1 MKPSKFY
8 VIFLALT
15 SLVLTL
21 HAEDAD
27 KALDNNTYIE
37 SHSTVGCGCP
47 TPKEGYFA
55 RIKDVIP
62 SSGETQCFIYSKSD
76 PSTQLGFV
84 STSNASC
91 QSQFVLSSDEEY
103 QVSTDNE
110 MNSDEFG
117 LESIKTKYT
126 QNYTNTGTRTYLTT
140 SKYIVAG
147 LTADDE
153 IIDVASTISKNKL
166 TIRSGYTIYPNI
178 SGTITPDVSTLQR
191 VMGALGGWWNDL
203 FSSTSADEAIKEQ
216 YKGYEAELSSLSEI
230 MFSSVIVLMLTWL
243 AESNT
248 LFLNMNSTLFFW
260 VFPATLVLFLVSKVT
275 KKMGDKQDHEDNFER
290 GFLTALILWVFY
302 FASGETDVANDQK
315 ITYTNFQTY
324 SRPILYKGV
333 EFADDLNMAFT
344 KAYISYKAKDAGL
357 FYQQDYKKVA
367 DETARLTKENA
378 FLAES
383 GGMLGL
389 CYEAYDT
396 EKLRKFA
403 SDVVGANT
411 VFPPLGTLNKDTQ
424 GKPTTTKSKAIGT
437 PNLEETAFLNEGY
450 RRATNVPTLSAC
462 YNFERRYK
470 ENSKVLMANELI
482 KKQYESAINGNK
494 AKEGIKLVA
503 DLMFKNSA
511 DMGFINASNIA
522 STNILLNNLDLFAN
536 AEIKDAS
543 VEHTMELDNQL
554 SGYETSN
561 IVSSDLPWYA
571 GTRWLMQNGAYMMVP
586 PASSIK
592 EGVIEPLLMSSIAIG
607 EKGFSWISNL
617 ASGAIGGLLKMAL
630 KKSQDSKS
638 LTDSQ
643 ITKSLISF
651 VALILTILF
660 MKQFLTYMPL
670 VAISVASY
678 LAIGFYYVSVEI
690 FYLVAPFVAIYA
702 LSADQ
707 MGVLKSFI
715 SRFLALAFKPPL
727 IVLSVIMAIMAM
739 EIFDKLAKVTSHKTF
754 DSFFA
759 ITAFNRT
766 HWDIESSMT
775 SIRQFMDFK
784 DYMLISFKGV
794 LLVGAETVQLLAVF
808 YLVFY
813 GSTMILNM
821 FGFKDS
827 GTDAQD
833 TVGSSFE
840 SKTGKFSTG
849 M

>member
-1 MKPSKFY
+1 MKPNKFY
-8 VIFLALT
+8 VILVALT

-37 SHSTVGCGCP
+37 SHPTVGCGCP

-91 QSQFVLSSDEEY
+91 QGQFVLSGDEEY
-103 QVSTDNE
+103 KVNTDSE
-110 MNSDEFG
+110 ANSDEFG

-178 SGTITPDVSTLQR
+178 SGTITPDVSTLQK
-191 VMGALGGWWNDL
+191 VMSTLGGWWNNL
-203 FSSTSADEAIKEQ
+203 FSSSNADEAVKEQ
-216 YKGYEAELSSLSEI
+216 YKGYESELSSLSEV

-302 FASGETDVANDQK
+302 FASGETDVGNDQK

-344 KAYISYKAKDAGL
+344 KAYIGYKAKDAGL
-357 FYQQDYKKVA
+357 FYQQDYKKIA

-411 VFPPLGTLNKDTQ
+411 VFPPLGALNKDSQ
-424 GKPTTTKSKAIGT
+424 GKPTTAKSKAIGT

-522 STNILLNNLDLFAN
+522 STNILINNLDLFAN
-536 AEIKDAS
+536 ADIKDAS

-554 SGYETSN
+554 SGYETSS
-561 IVSSDLPWYA
+561 IVSSDAYFYQGA
-571 GTRWLMQNGAYMMVP
+571 RWLMQNGAYMMIP

-592 EGVIEPLLMSSIAIG
+592 EGVIEPFVLSTIALGTGALEKLVPSIGILTQAMKKLTSGKNMSESYI
-607 EKGFSWISNL
+607 
-617 ASGAIGGLLKMAL
+617 
-630 KKSQDSKS
+630 KS
-638 LTDSQ
+638 LV
-643 ITKSLISF
+643 SF
-651 VALILTILF
+651 IALILTILF
-660 MKQFLTYMPL
+660 MKQFLIYMPL

-707 MGVLKSFI
+707 IGVLKSFI

>member
-8 VIFLALT
+8 VILVALA
-15 SLVLTL
+15 SFVLTL
-21 HAEDAD
+21 YAEDAD

-37 SHSTVGCGCP
+37 SHPTVGCGCP

-62 SSGETQCFIYSKSD
+62 SSGETQCFIYKNSD
-76 PSTQLGFV
+76 PSTQLGFI

-103 QVSTDNE
+103 KINADSETNP
-110 MNSDEFG
+110 DEFG

-147 LTADDE
+147 LTADNE

-166 TIRSGYTIYPNI
+166 TIRNGYTIYPNI
-178 SGTITPDVSTLQR
+178 SGTITPDVSTSQK
-191 VMGALGGWWNDL
+191 VMSALGGWWNNL
-203 FSSTSADEAIKEQ
+203 FSSSNAEDAVKEQ
-216 YKGYEAELSSLSEI
+216 YRGYEAELSSLSEI

-396 EKLRKFA
+396 EKLKKLA

-411 VFPPLGTLNKDTQ
+411 VFPPLGTLNKDIQ
-424 GKPTTTKSKAIGT
+424 GKPTATKSKAIGT

-511 DMGFINASNIA
+511 DMGFINAS
-522 STNILLNNLDLFAN
+522 
-536 AEIKDAS
+536 K
-543 VEHTMELDNQL
+543 
-554 SGYETSN
+554 
-561 IVSSDLPWYA
+561 
-571 GTRWLMQNGAYMMVP
+571 
-586 PASSIK
+586 
-592 EGVIEPLLMSSIAIG
+592 
-607 EKGFSWISNL
+607 ISATL
-617 ASGAIGGLLKMAL
+617 
-630 KKSQDSKS
+630 
-638 LTDSQ
+638 
-643 ITKSLISF
+643 
-651 VALILTILF
+651 
-660 MKQFLTYMPL
+660 
-670 VAISVASY
+670 
-678 LAIGFYYVSVEI
+678 E
-690 FYLVAPFVAIYA
+690 
-702 LSADQ
+702 
-707 MGVLKSFI
+707 
-715 SRFLALAFKPPL
+715 
-727 IVLSVIMAIMAM
+727 
-739 EIFDKLAKVTSHKTF
+739 
-754 DSFFA
+754 
-759 ITAFNRT
+759 
-766 HWDIESSMT
+766 
-775 SIRQFMDFK
+775 
-784 DYMLISFKGV
+784 
-794 LLVGAETVQLLAVF
+794 
-808 YLVFY
+808 
-813 GSTMILNM
+813 
-821 FGFKDS
+821 
-827 GTDAQD
+827 
-833 TVGSSFE
+833 
-840 SKTGKFSTG
+840 
-849 M
+849 

>member
-8 VIFLALT
+8 IILVVLV

-27 KALDNNTYIE
+27 KALDNNTFIE
-37 SHSTVGCGCP
+37 SHPTVGCGCP

-62 SSGETQCFIYSKSD
+62 SSGETQCFIYKNSD

-103 QVSTDNE
+103 KVNADSETNP
-110 MNSDEFG
+110 DEFG

-147 LTADDE
+147 LTADNE

-166 TIRSGYTIYPNI
+166 TIRNGYTIYPNI
-178 SGTITPDVSTLQR
+178 SGTITPDVSTSQK
-191 VMGALGGWWNDL
+191 VMSALGGWWNNL
-203 FSSTSADEAIKEQ
+203 FSSTSADEAMKEQ

-357 FYQQDYKKVA
+357 FYQQDYKKIA

-396 EKLRKFA
+396 EKLKKLA

-424 GKPTTTKSKAIGT
+424 GKPTATKSKAIGT

-522 STNILLNNLDLFAN
+522 STNILINNLDLFAN

-561 IVSSDLPWYA
+561 IASSDATFYRSM
-571 GTRWLMQNGAYMMVP
+571 RWIMQNSAYMMVP

-592 EGVIEPLLMSSIAIG
+592 ENVIEPFLL
-607 EKGFSWISNL
+607 
-617 ASGAIGGLLKMAL
+617 GAVALGAGGLEKITPAL
-630 KKSQDSKS
+630 GILNQAMKKLTSGKNMSESYIKS
-638 LTDSQ
+638 LV
-643 ITKSLISF
+643 SF
-651 VALILTILF
+651 IALILTILF
-660 MKQFLTYMPL
+660 MKKFLMYMPL

-707 MGVLKSFI
+707 MSVLKSFI
-715 SRFLALAFKPPL
+715 SRFLALAFKPLL

-739 EIFDKLAKVTSHKTF
+739 EIFDKLAKVTAHKTF

-759 ITAFNRT
+759 ITEFDRS
-766 HWDIESSMT
+766 HWDTTDMGIDAMNWVKSQVDLS
-775 SIRQFMDFK
+775 
-784 DYMLISFKGV
+784 DYLIVCFKGI
-794 LLVGAETVQLLAVF
+794 LLTGAQVVQLLAVF

-833 TVGSSFE
+833 TVGSTFE
-840 SKTGKFSTG
+840 SKTGKFNTG